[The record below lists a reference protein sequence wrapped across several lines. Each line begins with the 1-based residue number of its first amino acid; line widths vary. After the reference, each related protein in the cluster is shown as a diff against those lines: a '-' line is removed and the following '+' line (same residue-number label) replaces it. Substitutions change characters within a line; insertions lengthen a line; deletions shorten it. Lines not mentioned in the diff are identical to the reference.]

1 MRFFNIFKGFALN
14 TAAETEAVTE
24 TLERVSQDIMID
36 IGRFPGTLKHM
47 GIGMLSIFLVI
58 GVIILAVYALNKI
71 MNSIEEKSAKKENS
85 QK

>member
-1 MRFFNIFKGFALN
+1 MSFFNIFKGFALN

-24 TLERVSQDIMID
+24 TVEKISQDIIFD
-36 IGRFPGTLKHM
+36 ISRFPGTLKHM

-71 MNSIEEKSAKKENS
+71 MTAIESKRAKKNENE
-85 QK
+85 Q